1 MDNTIGI
8 RWQPGLASLPQSQQ
22 SRPLE
27 GFLSLVA
34 EGVGQVQGGEKVE
47 PATLEEQLKAKYP
60 GLAYHVFDGS
70 SHYWRTRND
79 YPHHLLYQQ
88 DTDPSVLEN
97 WRPTGA
103 NPFYGSIDG
112 KFIAPKEIHALGN
125 VPPGS
130 KAVVIHPKV
139 QERMEREPGYAQ
151 EIMERID
158 TWFAFDVARNEA
170 SYPGSTV
177 GMCQSVAIGEDGSI
191 VNAQSSSS
199 GGGEITYSSDE
210 MVRADYLRLAK
221 QADFL
226 RMVAKEQREEQ
237 LLLRAASQH
246 LAVSPAKAQLA
257 AMLSGQ
263 NLSEIFGPTL
273 AGVPTETIL
282 SMAQREAWGMAR

>member
-177 GMCQSVAIGEDGSI
+177 GMCQSVAI
-191 VNAQSSSS
+191 
-199 GGGEITYSSDE
+199 EIG
-210 MVRADYLRLAK
+210 RASC
-221 QADFL
+221 
-226 RMVAKEQREEQ
+226 RE
-237 LLLRAASQH
+237 R
-246 LAVSPAKAQLA
+246 V
-257 AMLSGQ
+257 
-263 NLSEIFGPTL
+263 
-273 AGVPTETIL
+273 
-282 SMAQREAWGMAR
+282 

>member
-47 PATLEEQLKAKYP
+47 PATLEAQLKAKYP

-112 KFIAPKEIHALGN
+112 KFIAPK
-125 VPPGS
+125 
-130 KAVVIHPKV
+130 
-139 QERMEREPGYAQ
+139 
-151 EIMERID
+151 
-158 TWFAFDVARNEA
+158 
-170 SYPGSTV
+170 
-177 GMCQSVAIGEDGSI
+177 
-191 VNAQSSSS
+191 
-199 GGGEITYSSDE
+199 
-210 MVRADYLRLAK
+210 
-221 QADFL
+221 
-226 RMVAKEQREEQ
+226 
-237 LLLRAASQH
+237 
-246 LAVSPAKAQLA
+246 
-257 AMLSGQ
+257 
-263 NLSEIFGPTL
+263 
-273 AGVPTETIL
+273 
-282 SMAQREAWGMAR
+282 